1 MSVSSDNS
9 GLLFEAEVDDDVF
22 YAEIRDWI
30 LQLTTEEDDEKHDDD
45 DDNNVGQFLR
55 ETKHVKKPI
64 VSGGGNGGS
73 LYGSVYGYG
82 NGFPVGSTWEA
93 QNCGGP
99 PPVWLMNMWKKNGKG
114 TGVFIPQ
121 AVVGC
126 NKNPPRTGR
135 TNSRRKTYKPVATKN

>member
-22 YAEIRDWI
+22 YAEIRDWL
-30 LQLTTEEDDEKHDDD
+30 LQLTTEEDDEKVDNNN
-45 DDNNVGQFLR
+45 NNVGR
-55 ETKHVKKPI
+55 VKNPI
-64 VSGGGNGGS
+64 VSGGGHGGS
-73 LYGSVYGYG
+73 LYRSGYGYG
-82 NGFPVGSTWEA
+82 NGFPVGWTWEA

-99 PPVWLMNMWKKNGKG
+99 PPVWLGNMWKKNGKG

-126 NKNPPRTGR
+126 KKNPPRTGR
-135 TNSRRKTYKPVATKN
+135 TNSRRKTYKPVATRN